1 MYDIY
6 NPNKMKKIITICST
20 YHVIDKYEVED
31 NIDTEE
37 VWDIIRE
44 GELIY
49 SDNILEIDATEIK
62 IIEVE
67 DGDTCE

>member
-1 MYDIY
+1 MV
-6 NPNKMKKIITICST
+6 MKKIITICST

-31 NIDTEE
+31 NTDTEE

-44 GELIY
+44 GKLIY
-49 SDNILEIDATEIK
+49 SDNIIEIDATEIK